1 MSWIVFNHP
10 ADGDALVWE
19 EVDFEA
25 WGCVKLC
32 DGIPPQV
39 VVAGTKLAL
48 VEHCK
53 PLCGES
59 WPPSRHVVVP
69 AERIRRKRGSAGSIQ
84 DRVQAGWFVW
94 VDPPV
99 LICWEEDGG
108 ALSGISP
115 LLWYADRLT
124 DCTVRFDFVGAWC
137 RGAESEL
144 RERVGQI

>member
-48 VEHCK
+48 VE
-53 PLCGES
+53 PLYGES
-59 WPPSRHVVVP
+59 WPPS
-69 AERIRRKRGSAGSIQ
+69 
-84 DRVQAGWFVW
+84 
-94 VDPPV
+94 
-99 LICWEEDGG
+99 
-108 ALSGISP
+108 
-115 LLWYADRLT
+115 
-124 DCTVRFDFVGAWC
+124 
-137 RGAESEL
+137 
-144 RERVGQI
+144 